1 MNKRLCWCVG
11 LMAIMIAEP
20 VFAQLPANPWDAAGF
35 EKAIKTKQ
43 QAEGGVAKISASSGK
58 VRENYIPSIKYKPIN
73 AEAGTPKYVPAID
86 ANGNAK
92 TGVKVRTISAE
103 EFAKQTKDA
112 GNTLAEE
119 ANTDASA
126 SSQNKGTTVAQ
137 QQDIKNDGTS
147 WRGSGQFGKLDY
159 TGEVT
164 TYGTA
169 YGQEMLAPE
178 VNAHNIKVMLDHL
191 RSLGY
196 KIPESYDTAYT
207 NFLADYKAQLQN
219 EYNALGSNNNPFDS
233 MFAGILDVVEEGT
246 GLDLENLLMN
256 SFDLM
261 SRD

>member
-1 MNKRLCWCVG
+1 MNKRLYWCFSLV
-11 LMAIMIAEP
+11 AIMIAEP
-20 VFAQLPANPWDAAGF
+20 ALAQLPANPWDAAGF
-35 EKAIKTKQ
+35 EKAIKQT
-43 QAEGGVAKISASSGK
+43 EGGVAKISAPKK
-58 VRENYIPSIKYKPIN
+58 VNKHYIPSIKYKPVN

-86 ANGNAK
+86 AQGNAK
-92 TGVKVRTISAE
+92 TGVKVRKISSE
-103 EFAKQTKDA
+103 EFAEGNKKNDAVTEAQAEKTGSATK
-112 GNTLAEE
+112 T
-119 ANTDASA
+119 
-126 SSQNKGTTVAQ
+126 GTTVAQ
-137 QQDIKNDGTS
+137 QQDIKNNGTS

-191 RSLGY
+191 RNLGY

-207 NFLADYKAQLQN
+207 NFLSDYKAQLKT
-219 EYNALGSNNNPFDS
+219 EYDSLGTKNTPFDT
-233 MFAGILDVVEEGT
+233 MFSGILDVVEEGT